1 MLTNNNIP
9 QRNSIAAVVVLYNP
23 GPDVTENILSWST
36 QVAKIFAI
44 DNSEQSNAT
53 LVKMLSGL
61 ENLDYLWL
69 GENLGVATALNFGAE
84 RALSEGHHW
93 LLTMD
98 QDSEATHGMVD
109 TMMGCLQDRRNP
121 ESVGIIAPFASDK
134 QHVVPPDKVEC
145 SEEMTVITSGNLLN
159 LKAYLN
165 VGPFWDQ
172 LFIDQ
177 VDIEY
182 CLRLNAAGFKVVR
195 CNAAILQ
202 HNLGDI
208 STHLHRGKT
217 CYTTNHNSLRRYYI
231 SRNRMYVMAKY
242 RHQFP
247 EFCTEMRS
255 IYRGEIESVL
265 FFEKSKLNKLR
276 MMLKGYLDYRRGIT
290 GKYRE
295 S

>member
-1 MLTNNNIP
+1 MLTSKTMP
-9 QRNSIAAVVVLYNP
+9 KCDSIAAVVVLYNP
-23 GPDVTENILSWST
+23 SPDVIDNILSWST

-53 LVKMLSGL
+53 VVKMLSGL
-61 ENLDYLWL
+61 DNLYYLWL
-69 GENLGVATALNFGAE
+69 GENLGVATALNIGAE

-98 QDSEATHGMVD
+98 QDSEATPGMID
-109 TMMGCLQDRRNP
+109 TMMGCLRGHN
-121 ESVGIIAPFASDK
+121 SGTVGIIAPFASNK
-134 QHVVPPDKVEC
+134 QHVAPPDQVEC

-159 LKAYLN
+159 LKAYLT
-165 VGPFWDQ
+165 VGHFWDQ

-177 VDIEY
+177 VDLEY

-195 CNAAILQ
+195 CNAAILN
-202 HNLGDI
+202 HNLGDM
-208 STHLHRGKT
+208 STHRHHGKI
-217 CYTTNHNSLRRYYI
+217 CHTTNHNPLRRYYI
-231 SRNRMYVMAKY
+231 SRNRMYVIAKY
-242 RHQFP
+242 RHLFP
-247 EFCTEMRS
+247 VYCAEMQK

-265 FFEKSKLNKLR
+265 FFEKSKLHKLR